1 MLIILINLTL
11 PFFNYGQSVRD
22 SLIFRKPL
30 LYDEFINGIVLMKSG
45 AIENVPLN
53 YNTDN
58 QTIVFIKDGQY
69 LTLTGTGLVDTIY
82 ISDKKFVPVNNKIH
96 EVVVSG
102 MIVLYLNYYN
112 KTRPV
117 IATTNHDG
125 TSRNENNLVSNTV
138 SDVYINRSFKG
149 NYDVEIMKSFLFKKD
164 NKFYKINTLKQFV
177 KPFSS
182 EMKSVIEQYIEINNL
197 NFNKESDLIKLINF
211 CNEKDN

>member
-1 MLIILINLTL
+1 MTEL
-11 PFFNYGQSVRD
+11 P
-22 SLIFRKPL
+22 
-30 LYDEFINGIVLMKSG
+30 E
-45 AIENVPLN
+45 
-53 YNTDN
+53 
-58 QTIVFIKDGQY
+58 
-69 LTLTGTGLVDTIY
+69 
-82 ISDKKFVPVNNKIH
+82 
-96 EVVVSG
+96 
-102 MIVLYLNYYN
+102 
-112 KTRPV
+112 
-117 IATTNHDG
+117 
-125 TSRNENNLVSNTV
+125 NENNLVSNTV